1 MVTNYLK
8 GGAMLQRF
16 ALCLGV
22 LTIFLF
28 FGCGNKE
35 TEQTQNT
42 PALSDMPEVAE
53 SGRDTADI
61 FDEFYDED
69 ISDDSFEDPSGGTAG
84 GSTQD
89 SYSSYESYTANFD
102 PNGRYVVQVSTIGDK
117 PIADDVAAKF
127 EKMGY
132 PTYLAEV
139 QNPTPE
145 LIGSYYRV
153 RIGGFNGVSDA
164 KAFGENALLPQG
176 YDYWVDNRSNDNVGI
191 DGYGLGEGSVAEY
204 EDSYTPST
212 TTESTTE
219 GSDWGTSSS
228 SSDSWGT
235 STTEA
240 STEDAGWN
248 TDETGSTSAST
259 DDSWGTSSTETATE
273 AVPATESPAA
283 SDNSW
288 GTESATASGDSWDT
302 SESSGDYSQTD
313 TGSETTTTTEPETS
327 AEPTGTESSESGT
340 APSTTEEESTDEG
353 WGDDWGEDWGD
364 SDW

>member
-1 MVTNYLK
+1 
-8 GGAMLQRF
+8 MLQRF

-53 SGRDTADI
+53 SDRDTSDI

-69 ISDDSFEDPSGGTAG
+69 VSDDSFEDPSEGTAG
-84 GSTQD
+84 GSTED

-102 PNGRYVVQVSTIGDK
+102 PDGRYVVQVSTIGDK

-191 DGYGLGEGSVAEY
+191 DGYGLGEESVAEY

-212 TTESTTE
+212 TTES
-219 GSDWGTSSS
+219 SDWGTSSS

-235 STTEA
+235 SSTEA
-240 STEDAGWN
+240 SSEDAGWG
-248 TDETGSTSAST
+248 TDETEPASAST
-259 DDSWGTSSTETATE
+259 DDSWGTSSTETAAET
-273 AVPATESPAA
+273 VPTTESSVA
-283 SDNSW
+283 SDDSW
-288 GTESATASGDSWDT
+288 GTESATASDDSWDT
-302 SESSGDYSQTD
+302 SESSGDDSQTD
-313 TGSETTTTTEPETS
+313 TKSETETTTEPETS
-327 AEPTGTESSESGT
+327 VESSDTESSESGT
-340 APSTTEEESTDEG
+340 AASTTEEESTDEG